1 MDFLRAG
8 GRAIVEAVHRY
19 GQFCPIAVACEV
31 FAERWTPLVLRDLLC
46 GHRHF
51 NELRRGLPLISRTLL
66 ARRLRELEAAG
77 MIERVPKR
85 EGRGFEYQPT
95 RACEALMP
103 ILMQLGEWGRQW
115 MYPEVSKEDLDPAL
129 LMWDVQQRLRTE
141 LLPASRTVVQFSF
154 RGMPRRTRELGQWW
168 LVIERPDVELCMKDP
183 GHEVDLYVSAD
194 LLTMTRVWM
203 GEKTMRSA
211 LGSGLVQLHGPSR
224 LVKDFPRWLM
234 LSVFARPRNVDSGS
248 STGIQDPRSFPYRSM
263 SALHEE

>member
-1 MDFLRAG
+1 M
-8 GRAIVEAVHRY
+8 HRY

-85 EGRGFEYQPT
+85 GGRGFEYQPT

-141 LLPASRTVVQFSF
+141 MLPTSRTVVQFSF
-154 RGMPRRTRELGQWW
+154 RGMPRRTRELGLWW

-183 GHEVDLYVSAD
+183 GYEVDLYVNAD
-194 LLTMTRVWM
+194 LLAMTRVWM
-203 GEKTMRSA
+203 GEQTMQSA
-211 LGSGLVQLHGPSR
+211 VSSGLVQLHGPRR
-224 LVKDFPRWLM
+224 LVNDFPRWLM
-234 LSVFARPRNVDSGS
+234 LSVFARPRDVDAGS
-248 STGIQDPRSFPYRSM
+248 STSIRDERSFQDRSM
-263 SALHEE
+263 SALHRR